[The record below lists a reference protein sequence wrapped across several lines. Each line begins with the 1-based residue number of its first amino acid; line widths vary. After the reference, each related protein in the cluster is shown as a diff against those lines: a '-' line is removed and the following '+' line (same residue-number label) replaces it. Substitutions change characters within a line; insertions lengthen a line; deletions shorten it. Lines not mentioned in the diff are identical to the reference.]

1 MCYILGVE
9 KRDIMEKKGNK
20 KKIKLDNNILVILGV
35 FCAALLI
42 VITLFNYYKKAQ
54 VATYGDEWKNKSFLV
69 SEGFTNVSCDSL
81 STYLDNDY
89 MFVYVTESV
98 GTEEEF
104 NLEKNLKKMV
114 NDYKLQDH
122 FVLFQTVGDNCG
134 SINDAGSVKVQS
146 LRLEKGLSKLPTIIY
161 YKNGKVVDYIER
173 EDEQMMSEQ
182 DFAQLLD
189 KYEFKS

>member
-1 MCYILGVE
+1 
-9 KRDIMEKKGNK
+9 
-20 KKIKLDNNILVILGV
+20 
-35 FCAALLI
+35 
-42 VITLFNYYKKAQ
+42 
-54 VATYGDEWKNKSFLV
+54 
-69 SEGFTNVSCDSL
+69 
-81 STYLDNDY
+81 
-89 MFVYVTESV
+89 MFVYVAESI

-104 NLEKNLKKMV
+104 NLEKKLKTMV

-122 FVLFQTVGDNCG
+122 FVLFQAVGDNCG
-134 SINDAGSVKVQS
+134 SIDDKGSVKVQS

-189 KYEFKS
+189 KYEFKR

>member
-1 MCYILGVE
+1 
-9 KRDIMEKKGNK
+9 MEKKGNK

-69 SEGFTNVSCDSL
+69 SEGFANVSCDSL

-134 SINDAGSVKVQS
+134 SIDDEGSVKVKS

>member
-1 MCYILGVE
+1 
-9 KRDIMEKKGNK
+9 MEKKGNK

-42 VITLFNYYKKAQ
+42 VITLFNYYKKSQ
-54 VATYGDEWKNKSFLV
+54 DVTYKAEWQNKSFLV
-69 SEGFTNVSCDSL
+69 SEGIANVSCDSL
-81 STYLDNDY
+81 SNYLDKDY
-89 MFVYVTESV
+89 MFVYVAESI

-104 NLEKNLKKMV
+104 NLEKKLKTMV

-122 FVLFQTVGDNCG
+122 FVLFQAVGDNCG
-134 SINDAGSVKVQS
+134 SIDDEGSVKVQS

-189 KYEFKS
+189 KYEFKN

>member
-1 MCYILGVE
+1 
-9 KRDIMEKKGNK
+9 
-20 KKIKLDNNILVILGV
+20 
-35 FCAALLI
+35 
-42 VITLFNYYKKAQ
+42 
-54 VATYGDEWKNKSFLV
+54 
-69 SEGFTNVSCDSL
+69 
-81 STYLDNDY
+81 
-89 MFVYVTESV
+89 
-98 GTEEEF
+98 
-104 NLEKNLKKMV
+104 MV

-134 SINDAGSVKVQS
+134 SINDDSSVKVQS

>member
-1 MCYILGVE
+1 
-9 KRDIMEKKGNK
+9 MEKKGNK

-54 VATYGDEWKNKSFLV
+54 DVTYKAEWQNKSFLV
-69 SEGFTNVSCDSL
+69 SEGIANVSCDSL
-81 STYLDNDY
+81 SNYLDKDY
-89 MFVYVTESV
+89 MFVYVAESI

-104 NLEKNLKKMV
+104 NLEKKLKTMV

-122 FVLFQTVGDNCG
+122 FVLFQAVGDNCG
-134 SINDAGSVKVQS
+134 SIDDKGSVKVQS